1 MTIIE
6 EISKFKNMNEKF
18 SYSILTYSYTNEE
31 LIDLLKKKLENINK
45 KIKDSFKKKFINE
58 RIFSLITNLESSFN
72 MNEIVN
78 GIFFVN
84 SDINKIIFSKE
95 NVKYCNKWSL
105 QKLWLDYDDK
115 FSTQYLTQ
123 LFSEKSLEIV
133 FKFSKSDYTV
143 LEIDSVKSR
152 TIESHSSMDEDSIK
166 NYISKFKPSVLY
178 GNNQILKKFNEL
190 DGILIDMKNLTNE
203 ELVEVIEII
212 NIKENQ
218 ELFKKEFLD
227 NLTNP
232 SQQDKLLFGRN
243 EIVEAINN
251 YMVKKLFINPKLY
264 NILLEKLDNS
274 VLNFE
279 ILIVKPNEPGDY
291 GQILNRDYGGIVA
304 IKYY

>member
-58 RIFSLITNLESSFN
+58 RVFSLITNLESSFN

-84 SDINKIIFSKE
+84 TDINKIIFSKE
-95 NVKYCNKWSL
+95 NVKYCNKWGL

-115 FSTQYLTQ
+115 FSIEYLTQ

-190 DGILIDMKNLTNE
+190 DGFLINMKNLTIE
-203 ELVEVIEII
+203 ELVEVIEIK

-232 SQQDKLLFGRN
+232 SQLDKLLFGRN
-243 EIVEAINN
+243 EVVEAINN

-291 GQILNRDYGGIVA
+291 GQILNRDYSGIVA

>member
-105 QKLWLDYDDK
+105 QKLSLDYDDK

-203 ELVEVIEII
+203 ELVEVIEIK

>member
-1 MTIIE
+1 MSIIE

-58 RIFSLITNLESSFN
+58 RVFSLITNLESSFN

-84 SDINKIIFSKE
+84 TDINKIIFSKE

-203 ELVEVIEII
+203 ELVEVIEVK

-243 EIVEAINN
+243 EVVEAVNN

>member
-203 ELVEVIEII
+203 ELVEVIEIK